1 MRFIDFLTI
10 SVTTGN
16 AVHFDFG
23 LADGVLLAA
32 GRDHST
38 HFTGRPFT
46 GQISRLHD
54 DPRHAIHHGYRLRP

>member
-1 MRFIDFLTI
+1 MA
-10 SVTTGN
+10 GN
-16 AVHFDFG
+16 AVHFNFG
-23 LADGVLLAA
+23 VADGVLLAA

-46 GQISRLHD
+46 GQISRLHH